1 MVNVF
6 LITSVDGLRSWIRR
20 RSLRRSRY
28 GFRRIERHVFWKRK
42 RQFELS
48 GGRAGILTFRH
59 DDQCAELEWERLVGE
74 FDMVVYG
81 NRSWWRVP
89 ANQPLTKEEARDLVR
104 RLAAEMKINVE
115 LAFSDGTEL
124 IRGKGAV

>member
-1 MVNVF
+1 
-6 LITSVDGLRSWIRR
+6 
-20 RSLRRSRY
+20 
-28 GFRRIERHVFWKRK
+28 
-42 RQFELS
+42 
-48 GGRAGILTFRH
+48 
-59 DDQCAELEWERLVGE
+59 LEWERLVGE

-81 NRSWWRVP
+81 NRSWWRAP
-89 ANQPLTKEEARDLVR
+89 TNQPLTKEEARDLVR